1 MKNLE
6 IRMNVTDLFAGEGEE
21 VKSELGRTLS
31 GYALKW
37 NTWSQVL
44 DDEGYMFREM
54 LKPTCATQEFLDSQ
68 DVICLLE
75 HTTGRIL
82 GRSSKGKGTLKLT
95 ADEVGVK
102 FVVEAPHTA
111 DGDTAV
117 ELVRRGDYSGCSF
130 AFLPDNESV
139 IWGRDEDGIPTR
151 TITRFLLMSDVSIV
165 SHPAYVQT
173 SVSVRDRMQVDEN
186 VQDEAKKAE
195 MKKYIAEQRKAAEDA
210 VNKY

>member
-6 IRMNVTDLFAGEGEE
+6 LRMNVTDLFVGEGEDVMNE
-21 VKSELGRTLS
+21 SGRTLS

-44 DDEGYMFREM
+44 NDEGYLFRER
-54 LKPTCATQEFLDSQ
+54 LLPSCAPQEFLDSQ

-82 GRSSKGKGTLKLT
+82 GRSSHGKGTLKLT

-111 DGDTAV
+111 DGDTAI

-130 AFLPDNESV
+130 AFRPDDESV
-139 IWGRDEDGIPTR
+139 IWGKDEEGIPTR
-151 TITRFLLMSDVSIV
+151 TITKFLMMSDVSIV

-173 SVSVRDRMQVDEN
+173 SVSVRDRMKVEEN
-186 VQDEAKKAE
+186 LKEEAKKAE

-210 VNKY
+210 INKY

>member
-1 MKNLE
+1 MKELE
-6 IRMNVTDLFAGEGEE
+6 LRMNVTDLFVGEGEDVKNE
-21 VKSELGRTLS
+21 VGRTLS
-31 GYALKW
+31 GYAVKW

-44 DDEGYMFREM
+44 NDEGYQFREI
-54 LKPTCATQEFLDSQ
+54 LLPSCAPQEFLDKQ

-82 GRSSKGKGTLKLT
+82 GRSSNGKGTLKLT
-95 ADEVGVK
+95 SDEVGVK
-102 FVVEAPHTA
+102 FSVEAPHTA

-117 ELVRRGDYSGCSF
+117 ELVKRGDYSGCSF
-130 AFLPDNESV
+130 AFLPDEESV

-151 TITRFLLMSDVSIV
+151 TITRFLMMSDVSIV

-173 SVSVRDRMQVDEN
+173 SVSVRDRMQIEEN
-186 VQDEAKKAE
+186 VQEEAKKAE

-210 VNKY
+210 VMKY